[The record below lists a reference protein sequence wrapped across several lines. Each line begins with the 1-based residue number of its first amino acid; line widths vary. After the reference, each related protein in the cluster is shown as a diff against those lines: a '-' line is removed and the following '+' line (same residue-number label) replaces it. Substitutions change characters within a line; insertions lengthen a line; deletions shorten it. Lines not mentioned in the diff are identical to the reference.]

1 MPVTD
6 MSTRTDWRPTRAST
20 LPGIAV
26 TGGNAVASTPP
37 PMVVDVP
44 DEPGATDV
52 VADPDG
58 VEVEVAADV
67 PARVVDVGVPVV
79 AVWPDG
85 ASVVPVVLGVVVVVE
100 RVVDRGGVVVVVVGT
115 VVVGNM
121 VDVGEVG
128 GGGAM
133 PVVVAIIGAEAGLGA
148 TAVRERST
156 TV

>member
-1 MPVTD
+1 M
-6 MSTRTDWRPTRAST
+6 
-20 LPGIAV
+20 
-26 TGGNAVASTPP
+26 
-37 PMVVDVP
+37 P

-58 VEVEVAADV
+58 AEVEVAEDA
-67 PARVVDVGVPVV
+67 PARVVDVGVTVV

-85 ASVVPVVLGVVVVVE
+85 ASVVPVDLGVVVVVE
-100 RVVDRGGVVVVVVGT
+100 RVVDRGGVVVVVVG
-115 VVVGNM
+115 NM
-121 VDVGEVG
+121 VDVGDVG

-148 TAVRERST
+148 TAVRERRA